1 MNGAWGKLKKKK
13 TGTDRWN
20 MSDAL
25 TVRAAVHGA
34 LLMASCE

>member
-1 MNGAWGKLKKKK
+1 MMDGAWGKLKKQAG
-13 TGTDRWN
+13 TGRWN

-34 LLMASCE
+34 LLMASCK